1 MILPPALRRRP
12 GRPRRPGAL
21 AAVLLGAVLG
31 ATVLLP
37 AATANADQDKSAVR
51 AVTTSTAALAPGESG
66 WVAVSWTA
74 GQTVHDW
81 STTVTAPAGVGVTY
95 PTTRGGADTS
105 LYGSAT
111 LVGSTTDFTAFR
123 LAVPYTQRTTFAVTV
138 TSTYSRC
145 GDNGQCK
152 DQGIGND
159 GRTGSVTVSVTVPVG
174 PAAGPPFTQ
183 DTTRVSVA
191 AGSDGFQQLSFTGG
205 QTDLADFRVQ
215 VGALPAGLEVA
226 YPGGRTAT
234 MLAGGSSLLGRHT
247 DQVGLRLIATSL
259 RPGTYTV
266 PLSISW
272 TAAQPTTANGTV
284 TLVVN

>member
-1 MILPPALRRRP
+1 MTLPPALRRRS

-21 AAVLLGAVLG
+21 VSVLLGALLG

-37 AATANADQDKSAVR
+37 AATAHADQDKSNVR
-51 AVTTSTAALAPGESG
+51 AVTTTTAALASGESA

-74 GQTVHDW
+74 DRTVHDW
-81 STTVTAPAGVGVTY
+81 STTVTAPAGVGVSY

-111 LVGSTTDFTAFR
+111 LVGATTDFTAFK
-123 LAVPYTQRTTFAVTV
+123 LAVPHQQRASFAVTV

-159 GRTGSVTVSVTVPVG
+159 GRTGSVTVTVTVPVG
-174 PAAGPPFTQ
+174 PAVGPPFTQ

-191 AGSDGFQQLSFTGG
+191 AGSDSFQQLSFTGG
-205 QTDLADFRVQ
+205 QADLADFRVQ

-234 MLAGGSSLLGRHT
+234 SPAGGTSLLGRRT
-247 DQVGLRLIATSL
+247 DQVGLRLVATGL
-259 RPGTYTV
+259 KPGTYTV
-266 PLSISW
+266 PLTISW